1 LRFVHHLASHF
12 IHHFIVKLD
21 LASSG
26 CGRAYRAGRIGA
38 QRVRRAPM
46 TALFAYCRFARQ
58 ALASIVLLLAAA
70 IATPAHAIDTIT
82 VALDQATITKMPDS
96 VSTLVIGNPLIADV
110 TVRPGG
116 LMVVTGK
123 AYGVTNLIVLDA
135 SGAVLSERY
144 IEVTAPRDE
153 VVVVYRGA
161 FRESYSCNPNCEP
174 RIMLGDAPQHFG
186 QTLGQAT
193 ERTQAA
199 LGQAAIG
206 AVVGR

>member
-1 LRFVHHLASHF
+1 
-12 IHHFIVKLD
+12 
-21 LASSG
+21 
-26 CGRAYRAGRIGA
+26 
-38 QRVRRAPM
+38 M
-46 TALFAYCRFARQ
+46 TALSAYRRFASQ
-58 ALASIVLLLAAA
+58 ALASIALLLAAVM
-70 IATPAHAIDTIT
+70 ATPAYAIDTIR

-116 LMVVTGK
+116 LLVLTGK

-144 IEVTAPRDE
+144 VEVTPPRDE

-161 FRESYSCNPNCEP
+161 NRESYSCSPDCEP
-174 RIMLGDAPQHFG
+174 RIMLGDAPQFFG
-186 QTLGQAT
+186 QTMGQSND
-193 ERTQAA
+193 RTSQS

-206 AVVGR
+206 AITGR